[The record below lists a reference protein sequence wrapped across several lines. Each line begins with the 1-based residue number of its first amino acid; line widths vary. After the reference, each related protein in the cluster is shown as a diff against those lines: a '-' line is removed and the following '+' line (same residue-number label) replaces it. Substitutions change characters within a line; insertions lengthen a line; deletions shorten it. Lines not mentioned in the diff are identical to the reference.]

1 MSRRVGHAS
10 LALLPAV
17 LACSALPSCKREPS
31 GTPSH
36 GGFAAARKAMVDGLR
51 AQKMGDEQVL
61 EAMARVPRHAFVP
74 TEHQALAYED
84 TPLPIGEEQTI
95 SAPSIV
101 AFMTWKLSPQPTD
114 VVLEIGTGSG
124 YQAAVLSPLVKH
136 VYTIEIVESLGRTAA
151 ERLEQMGYG
160 NVSVRIGDGYQG
172 WPEHAPFDKII
183 VTCAPTHPPQPLVEQ
198 LREGGIMVI
207 PYGETWDQNLHIL
220 RKQGTKLHE
229 ESVLPVA
236 FVPMTGEAQTKH

>member
-1 MSRRVGHAS
+1 
-10 LALLPAV
+10 
-17 LACSALPSCKREPS
+17 
-31 GTPSH
+31 
-36 GGFAAARKAMVDGLR
+36 
-51 AQKMGDEQVL
+51 
-61 EAMARVPRHAFVP
+61 
-74 TEHQALAYED
+74 
-84 TPLPIGEEQTI
+84 
-95 SAPSIV
+95 
-101 AFMTWKLSPQPTD
+101 
-114 VVLEIGTGSG
+114 
-124 YQAAVLSPLVKH
+124 VLSPLVKH

-236 FVPMTGEAQTKH
+236 FVPMTGEVQTRH